1 MKNIQEAGDVK
12 GKYVL
17 VRAGLNVPIENGEV
31 RDTFRLR
38 MMLPTLTYLHSKG
51 ARVIVVSHLG
61 RSDEDTLAPVAPYL
75 TEHLP
80 LTFVQAIEGA
90 EVDEARKN
98 MQDGD
103 VLLLENLRAGGD
115 REESNDS
122 EFAKLL
128 ASYADIYVND
138 AFDVSHRE
146 HASIVG
152 VPKLLPSYIGLQF
165 ANEVEY
171 LSRAFNPEHPFVVVL
186 GGAKFATKLPV
197 IERFLETA
205 DQIFVGGALAN
216 DFFVAREYSVGTS
229 NVSSNIEM
237 ALKLKDN
244 EKIVTP
250 VDVVVKRG
258 EERIVCKPQEV
269 QEDDYIMDAGPAT
282 LDKIQT
288 LVGNAGFVL
297 WNGPLGFY
305 EKGYTD
311 GTLGVAR
318 MIAESNAETV
328 VGGGDTLAA
337 IAELD
342 KYEDFS
348 FVSTG
353 GGAMLEFLSKGTLPG
368 IEVLK

>member
-1 MKNIQEAGDVK
+1 MKTIQEAGDVK

-17 VRAGLNVPIENGEV
+17 VRAGLNVPIEKGHV

-51 ARVIVVSHLG
+51 ARIIVISHLG
-61 RSDEDTLAPVAPYL
+61 RSDEDTLAPVVPYL
-75 TEHLP
+75 SEHLP
-80 LTFVQAIEGA
+80 LTFVRAIEGS
-90 EVDEARKN
+90 EVETARN
-98 MQDGD
+98 AMQDGD

-115 REESNDS
+115 REENNDP
-122 EFAKLL
+122 EFAQLL

-138 AFDVSHRE
+138 AFDVSHRA

-152 VPKLLPSYIGLQF
+152 VPALLPSYAGLQF
-165 ANEVEY
+165 VSEVEH
-171 LSRAFNPEHPFVVVL
+171 LSQAFNPEHPFVVVL

-197 IERFLETA
+197 IERFLDTA
-205 DQIFVGGALAN
+205 DHIFVGGALAN
-216 DFFVAREYSVGTS
+216 DFFVAQGLSVGES
-229 NVSSNIEM
+229 DVSENIDM

-244 EKIVTP
+244 NKIITP
-250 VDVVVKRG
+250 IDVVVRRG
-258 EERIVCKPQEV
+258 EESVVCDPDEV
-269 QEDDYIMDAGPAT
+269 QENDYIMDAGPDT
-282 LDKIQT
+282 VNKIQS

-305 EKGYTD
+305 EKGYTE
-311 GTLGVAR
+311 GTMGVAR
-318 MIAESNAETV
+318 MLAESNAETV

-342 KYEDFS
+342 RYDDYD

-353 GGAMLEFLSKGTLPG
+353 GGAMLEFLSNGTLPG
-368 IEVLK
+368 IEALR